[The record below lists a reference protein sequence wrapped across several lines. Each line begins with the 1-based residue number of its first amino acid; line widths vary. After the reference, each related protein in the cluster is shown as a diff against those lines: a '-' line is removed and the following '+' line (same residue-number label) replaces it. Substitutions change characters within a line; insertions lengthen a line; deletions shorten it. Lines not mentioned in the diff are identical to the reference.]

1 MNKQRDRFD
10 LIRLLCFITQRRHH
24 DVIPDGLVVWYLPL
38 EPMAFFTLSGAV
50 LRHDL
55 EGGAAPISEA
65 YPHLICN
72 NFQTDLGRHVGN
84 ILKCLFPVP
93 NRPDTRRIITF
104 SNDNDFISFRH
115 HMYNKESKKDEVTL
129 HDPRRVWKGPWRWYE
144 ESMLNCCMDM
154 EEIKKTGIT
163 MGVFVCLFKCQG
175 LAVDPTLASDSSRDE
190 FRQAVRLACVK
201 NMDDEAGEMQGEE
214 ISSRHTFLV
223 VSYSRAALKQTGSGH
238 FPLWLPM
245 MRHRIPS

>member
-1 MNKQRDRFD
+1 MLVLFGT
-10 LIRLLCFITQRRHH
+10 ISSTQSEPAYCGVTTL
-24 DVIPDGLVVWYLPL
+24 VIVLN
-38 EPMAFFTLSGAV
+38 ALSV
-50 LRHDL
+50 
-55 EGGAAPISEA
+55 
-65 YPHLICN
+65 
-72 NFQTDLGRHVGN
+72 
-84 ILKCLFPVP
+84 
-93 NRPDTRRIITF
+93 
-104 SNDNDFISFRH
+104 
-115 HMYNKESKKDEVTL
+115 
-129 HDPRRVWKGPWRWYE
+129 DPRRVWKGPWRWYE

-163 MGVFVCLFKCQG
+163 MGVFVCLSKCQG